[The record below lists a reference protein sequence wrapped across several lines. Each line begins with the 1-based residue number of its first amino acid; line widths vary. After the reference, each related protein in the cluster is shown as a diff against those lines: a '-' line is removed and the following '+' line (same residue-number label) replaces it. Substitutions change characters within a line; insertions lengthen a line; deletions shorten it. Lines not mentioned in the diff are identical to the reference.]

1 MSESD
6 EAYKEKIDAELNL
19 IQDKLNKIKDQEMI
33 LAADA
38 RRKHAAHVR
47 ELEQKC
53 DATRAQL
60 REHGQADEQVWQQL
74 KNGVEDM
81 WTTLQCTL
89 QDTVTTFK
97 EEDPNLR

>member
-53 DATRAQL
+53 EATRAQL
-60 REHGQADEQVWQQL
+60 REQGQADEQVWQQL

-97 EEDPNLR
+97 EENPK